1 MQGGRPE
8 TCRGEGFIK
17 IEMQFLPDVTV
28 ACEVQGEHH
37 NREALEMRLKGGN
50 SAEVLDMT
58 MEQALAFFEHF
69 PKAKGKLE
77 TLSDV
82 GLGYIRLGQ
91 PAVALFV
98 DEA

>member
-1 MQGGRPE
+1 
-8 TCRGEGFIK
+8 
-17 IEMQFLPDVTV
+17 
-28 ACEVQGEHH
+28 
-37 NREALEMRLKGGN
+37 
-50 SAEVLDMT
+50 MT

-91 PAVALFV
+91 PAVTLFV